1 MLDFKISSE
10 DSLSKIITEKGI
22 TSWSELITYVK
33 NIPYG
38 RNSNRIDNTLVITE
52 NKGTCS
58 SKHSLLKRIADLN
71 GMNDIKLI
79 IGIYKMNATNTPK
92 IGNVILNNDLKYI
105 PEAHC
110 YLRYNDETID
120 ATSNSSDFG
129 RIINDV
135 IIEKNIQPNQV
146 GSYKIKYHQAFI
158 KEWIV
163 SEKLNFSFE
172 EIWKIREQCI
182 ENLSSQSKNSTNI

>member
-1 MLDFKISSE
+1 MLDFTISSE

-38 RNSNRIDNTLVITE
+38 RNSNRTDNSLVITE

-58 SKHSLLKRIADLN
+58 SKHALLKTIADLN
-71 GMNDIKLI
+71 GMNDIELI
-79 IGIYKMNATNTPK
+79 IGVYKMNVTNTPK
-92 IGNVILNNDLKYI
+92 IGNALRSNNLKYI

-110 YLRYNDETID
+110 YLRYKDVTID
-120 ATSNSSDFG
+120 ATSNSSDFE
-129 RIINDV
+129 RIRNDV
-135 IIEKNIQPNQV
+135 MMEKNIQPNQV
-146 GSYKIKYHQAFI
+146 GSYKVKYHQDFI
-158 KEWIV
+158 HEWIL
-163 SEKLNFSFE
+163 SKKLNFSFS

-182 ENLSSQSKNSTNI
+182 HNLSQ